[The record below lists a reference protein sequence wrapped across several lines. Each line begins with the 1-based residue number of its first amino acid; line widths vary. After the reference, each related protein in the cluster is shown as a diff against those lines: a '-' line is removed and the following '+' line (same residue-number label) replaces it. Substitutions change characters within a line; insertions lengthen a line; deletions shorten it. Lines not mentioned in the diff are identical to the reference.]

1 MQLQRLQ
8 TPEFDGMADAID
20 GAEGRVR
27 VLQHHVARL
36 NLLVPKHFFPD
47 GGLVRGEGQREGQ
60 REGGERGL
68 ADMLL
73 IGCAGTPAS
82 FSSCTQ
88 CWARC
93 CWKTACNTRCSSVLF
108 ATRCALVL
116 KRESPG
122 RCGRPRVR
130 HRDKN

>member
-47 GGLVRGEGQREGQ
+47 GGLVRGEGQREG
-60 REGGERGL
+60 GERGL

-88 CWARC
+88 CWAGC
-93 CWKTACNTRCSSVLF
+93 SWKTACNTRCSSVLF